1 MPEGEAAMRTG
12 RILTMLV
19 VTATIPL
26 PSMLFAGQDQGT
38 DRGSVNQRVQREQER
53 FRSWDTNGDSVL
65 DRREW
70 RGSAREFRQLDINR
84 DGELS
89 GTEIWVQPS
98 NQGSSEEAQRR
109 DALLEAFS
117 RADRNGDNR
126 LSPTEWWNDRASFN
140 RIDVNR
146 DGLLTPGEF
155 LSTTEAINVPA
166 PAPATDDTSIRTR
179 AYRSG
184 HERGLVEGRQAGKED
199 KELRN
204 QWDLEGQRE
213 LEQADSGY
221 TNDLG
226 RRDEYQAGYR
236 AGFRLGYKQGFGPR

>member
-1 MPEGEAAMRTG
+1 MRSG
-12 RILTMLV
+12 RFLMMLA
-19 VTATIPL
+19 VTAIIGVPPL
-26 PSMLFAGQDQGT
+26 SAGQDQGA
-38 DRGSVNQRVQREQER
+38 DRGRVNQRVDREQAR
-53 FRSWDTNGDSVL
+53 YRLWDANGDGVL

-89 GTEIWVQPS
+89 GTEIWIQPR
-98 NQGSSEEAQRR
+98 NQGNSEEAQRR
-109 DALLEAFS
+109 DDLLEAFH

-126 LSPTEWWNDRASFN
+126 LAPAEWWNDRASFN

-146 DGLLTPGEF
+146 DGVLTPGEV
-155 LSTTEAINVPA
+155 LSTTEAINVPQA
-166 PAPATDDTSIRTR
+166 GTAASADPTIQTR
-179 AYRSG
+179 AYRG
-184 HERGLVEGRQAGKED
+184 GYERGLVEGRQAGKED

-204 QWDLEGQRE
+204 HWDLEGQRE